1 MQGNTYRPCMRYH
14 KISSMNTYTTP
25 GFDKDFYQSYS
36 SLVPTLRISG
46 VLAQVISALTE
57 YGVIYTMIAHSVEA
71 LFRNQVQ
78 LIAHLGALTG
88 TIFIEVGLRKFLPY
102 SFRAILYKRYQGL
115 HLVLSI
121 LIFSAA
127 ALLLTASGTL
137 SYYGSHSIV
146 RHFTP
151 PPNENSEKPFMQQ
164 REDAELKVDQRW
176 ALDSSLVQQRY
187 VKVREQVEAQYH
199 QSAVAL
205 IGKPG
210 YLRLQARKATELAKL
225 EQERVQQLNTAL
237 RHRDHELESIANR
250 YDAKIKNLED
260 SNAIARTTAQK
271 QVYRQGTNL
280 GLFTIMCLLLLIFC
294 IGIEETHKKGA
305 GIAEVAPMPIG
316 RNTPGLWTMFW
327 RSAWR
332 SWETRMQQWITHR
345 FPQQI
350 ESAVVSTANTIDC
363 AHCGKPYTPNRR
375 SQRFCQKSCRLGYHA
390 AKYNGKKFFPVAYK
404 KVANNGSLNGAR

>member
-1 MQGNTYRPCMRYH
+1 MER
-14 KISSMNTYTTP
+14 YTTP

-36 SLVPTLRISG
+36 SLVPTLKISG
-46 VLAQVISALTE
+46 FLAQVISALTE
-57 YGVIYTMIAHSVEA
+57 YGVIYTMIAQSVEA
-71 LFRNQVQ
+71 FFRNHVH

-88 TIFIEVGLRKFLPY
+88 TVFIEVGLRKFLPY
-102 SFRAILYKRYQGL
+102 SFRAVLYKRYQGL

-127 ALLLTASGTL
+127 TLLLIASGTL
-137 SYYGSHSIV
+137 SFYGSHSIV
-146 RHFTP
+146 RHFAP

-176 ALDSSLVQQRY
+176 VLDSSLVQQRY

-199 QSAVAL
+199 QSAIAL

-225 EQERVQQLNTAL
+225 EQERVQQLNTVL
-237 RHRDHELESIANR
+237 QRRDHELESVANR
-250 YDAKIKNLED
+250 YEAKIKNLED
-260 SNAIARTTAQK
+260 SNAVARTTAQK
-271 QVYRQGTNL
+271 QVYRQGNNL

-316 RNTPGLWTMFW
+316 RNTPGLLTMFW
-327 RSAWR
+327 SSAWR
-332 SWETRMQQWITHR
+332 SWETRMQQWIAHR
-345 FPQQI
+345 FPQPA
-350 ESAVVSTANTIDC
+350 EAEVVPKTSC
-363 AHCGKPYTPNRR
+363 AYCKKPYTPNRR
-375 SQRFCQKSCRLGYHA
+375 SQRFCQKSCRLEYHA
-390 AKYNGKKFFPVAYK
+390 ERYHGKKFFPAAYK
-404 KVANNGSLNGAR
+404 NVAKNGSLNGVR